1 MGALEQHLKI
11 NHKCLIFNNF
21 LILTPMGVRIKQHL
35 TAETDVSA
43 VNNFSSAPIG
53 CARTTLKNQS

>member
-1 MGALEQHLKI
+1 MGGG
-11 NHKCLIFNNF
+11 LIF
-21 LILTPMGVRIKQHL
+21 KQHL

-53 CARTTLKNQS
+53 CAQTTLKNQSEMLDF